1 MTTSDTALAPAQPT
15 IFADLHTRHGA
26 QMSPFAG
33 SLLPMQFTSITQ
45 EHEATRTACGLFD
58 VSHMGQAFLT
68 GDQAIQALEKLVP
81 TDLARLQN
89 GQMSYTVLL
98 NENGGII
105 DDLMVLKL
113 AENRLFLVVNAS
125 RKEVDFAHIR
135 AHLPASVVLETVE
148 DRGLLALQGPKAADI
163 LASLM
168 PADCP
173 LPVAFMHGVMDAAS
187 GLIVTRSGYT
197 GEDGFEISLPAAVAL
212 DWASQLSARA
222 DVTWCGLG
230 ARDTL
235 RLEAGLCL
243 YGQDLD
249 ETTTP
254 VEANIRFVVS
264 KRRRDAADFTG
275 AAKILAQWQTGPAR
289 LRVGV
294 LPEGKVIARHGVAVF
309 SADGQTRLGEI
320 CSGGYSPTLQKPIAM
335 AYVTTQNQDMITQG
349 STVQLEVRGKLY
361 PATICAL
368 PFVPHRYCR

>member
-1 MTTSDTALAPAQPT
+1 MTTSDTLLAPAQPT
-15 IFADLHTRHGA
+15 IFADLHARHGA

-68 GDQAIQALEKLVP
+68 GDQAVSALEKLVP

-89 GQMSYTVLL
+89 GQMAYTVLL
-98 NENGGII
+98 NDNGGII

-113 AENRLFLVVNAS
+113 AQNRLFLVVNAS

-135 AHLPASVVLETVE
+135 AHLPASVTLSAL
-148 DRGLLALQGPKAADI
+148 DGRGLLALQGPKAATI

-168 PADCP
+168 PADCA
-173 LPVAFMHGVMDAAS
+173 LPAAFMQGVMDAPS
-187 GLIVTRSGYT
+187 GLIITRSGYT
-197 GEDGFEISLPAAVAL
+197 GEDGFEISLPAEMAL
-212 DWASQLSARA
+212 DWANKLSALA
-222 DVTWCGLG
+222 DVSWCGLG

-249 ETTTP
+249 EATSP

-264 KRRRDAADFTG
+264 KRRREAADFIG
-275 AAKILAQWQTGPAR
+275 AEKVLAQWQTGPAR
-289 LRVGV
+289 LRVGI

-309 SADGQTRLGEI
+309 SGDGQTRLGEI

-335 AYVTTQNQDMITQG
+335 AYVTTQNQAIIQEG